1 MSESNMR
8 YQHRSVLEL
17 HLAIKIIIYFA
28 KYINITKIRNY
39 LVIINNA
46 NY

>member
-1 MSESNMR
+1 MR
-8 YQHRSVLEL
+8 NQHRSVLEL
-17 HLAIKIIIYFA
+17 QLEIKIIRYFA

-39 LVIINNA
+39 LVIINNP